1 MTLKSI
7 IALWVFVLI
16 MITGCG
22 ENERVVYIEEEI
34 NEVSRSDGESI
45 ALPQNN
51 ITNIMTK
58 EDVFIIELDELTDTM
73 VQIDMFKDDSEDNDI
88 SNEETIH
95 ELMSEETSSEERFAE
110 LSEKTKAKIVD
121 YNQSKEE
128 LKPKMDDNG
137 SE

>member
-1 MTLKSI
+1 
-7 IALWVFVLI
+7 